1 MEIFGRVQCEII
13 MGLHSLMG
21 KECVKYYQDRRFPI
35 TLSEAINGLY
45 MTKEKII
52 DKVKNYERGK
62 IA

>member
-1 MEIFGRVQCEII
+1 VVFLSFV
-13 MGLHSLMG
+13 
-21 KECVKYYQDRRFPI
+21 VNYQDRRFPI
-35 TLSEAINGLY
+35 TLSKAINGLY